1 MRRTHTFVTKLML
14 SLAAC
19 SLMLAVSYCRALA
32 VQASSIPAAVTTPS
46 LLLQGT
52 GQIAPSGTCTST
64 SCPGTFTATLTGVP
78 VAKVILTLNLEV
90 NPTADEFTGCHEVT
104 GTGEINNNA
113 YTINLVGQV
122 CTPGI
127 GYILSGT
134 VQIYGPAHSN
144 GKSSSSVGTLLAF
157 GGTNVPPDPVPTSGS
172 SVVNIIG
179 SNGQIPL
186 FLP

>member
-1 MRRTHTFVTKLML
+1 MKRTHVFVTKLML

-19 SLMLAVSYCRALA
+19 FSMLAVSYCRALA
-32 VQASSIPAAVTTPS
+32 VQASPIPTAVTTPS
-46 LLLQGT
+46 LLLEGK

-78 VAKVILTLNLEV
+78 VAEVVLRLNLEV
-90 NPTADEFTGCHEVT
+90 NPTADEFTGCHQVT

-113 YTINLVGQV
+113 CTINLVGQV

-127 GYILSGT
+127 GYTLSGT
-134 VQIYGPAHSN
+134 VQIYGPAHSDGN
-144 GKSSSSVGTLLAF
+144 SSSSVGTLLAF
-157 GGTNVPPDPVPTSGS
+157 GGTSVPPNPVPSSSSSLVNLIGS
-172 SVVNIIG
+172 S
-179 SNGQIPL
+179 GQIPL